1 MTGIRHVVWT
11 WLHTLDQE
19 HLFESFLENGYDD
32 LETVKQMG
40 EEDLLAIG
48 VDDQETR
55 FVISQAA
62 RMLREKGAAWV
73 YFIRYI
79 YMVTYICVLLVEG
92 INTLY
97 CLSYQISRDDLEC
110 ENDYE
115 KPGSESSGVSS
126 WKSWQEADAQFRVN
140 HSSPYFS
147 NSLSLSSMSSFSS
160 CLSPYPPKLQA

>member
-19 HLFESFLENGYDD
+19 HLFDSFLENGYDD

-48 VDDQETR
+48 VEDQETR

-73 YFIRYI
+73 YFIRCKI
-79 YMVTYICVLLVEG
+79 VLMNVSQLT
-92 INTLY
+92 I
-97 CLSYQISRDDLEC
+97 RDIVSPV
-110 ENDYE
+110 ND
-115 KPGSESSGVSS
+115 
-126 WKSWQEADAQFRVN
+126 
-140 HSSPYFS
+140 
-147 NSLSLSSMSSFSS
+147 
-160 CLSPYPPKLQA
+160 